1 MTATTPTVCKMQLGK
16 LLAVL
21 RERAGLTQDE
31 AAHLIRRKDRNKIN
45 LLEKAQGS
53 VTPVELEVL
62 LDGYHLDDDELREL
76 LHRLRDGSS
85 QRGRW
90 TGYRAV
96 YGDPFRRLI
105 DFEEDAELIRV
116 TEVEVIPGLLQT
128 EAYVRAMFSN
138 PHSESEFPLKDR
150 VRARLDRQ
158 KILFKPDAP
167 ELRFVLSESCLRRKW
182 GDNAVMREQ
191 IEHLIGCSERSNVT
205 IQVLPFELPDS
216 SQQQTWMT
224 YRLTLLRIPAP
235 GLAGPLEVAYSEVGE
250 VDHRFDDDKISLTAC
265 DRLWTRL
272 SDCALDT
279 WESRAFLRSV
289 ADHYR

>member
-45 LLEKAQGS
+45 LLERAQGS
-53 VTPVELEVL
+53 VTSVELEVL
-62 LDGYHLDDDELREL
+62 LDGYRLDDGQLREL

-96 YGDPFRRLI
+96 YGDPFRRLRSTSRRTP
-105 DFEEDAELIRV
+105 ELIPDDRGRGHPRAA
-116 TEVEVIPGLLQT
+116 TQT
-128 EAYVRAMFSN
+128 EAYVRAMFTSRY
-138 PHSESEFPLKDR
+138 SKSEFPLEDR
-150 VRARLDRQ
+150 LRSRLSRQ
-158 KILFKPDAP
+158 KILLKPDAP

-191 IEHLIGCSERSNVT
+191 IEHLIACSERSNVV
-205 IQVLPFELPDS
+205 IQVLPFEIPEGY
-216 SQQQTWMT
+216 QQTWIS
-224 YRLTLLRIPAP
+224 YPRITLLLHSGARLAPARWRWP
-235 GLAGPLEVAYSEVGE
+235 
-250 VDHRFDDDKISLTAC
+250 TARPARTSPVC
-265 DRLWTRL
+265 RRQGHLDRLR
-272 SDCALDT
+272 
-279 WESRAFLRSV
+279 
-289 ADHYR
+289 